1 MNVHERERG
10 DLAELKRRTRRE
22 KHADRRDRLR
32 AVVLALEGQEAAV
45 IARAHGRRVRIFFM
59 DEARF
64 GQQGTLTNVWAR
76 IGSRPTAVKQTRYEW
91 AYMYAAVD
99 PFTGES
105 SALLARHVN
114 TETMNV
120 FLAVTSKELT
130 PDEHV
135 VMVMDRAG
143 WHVSKRLVVPEN
155 ITILH
160 LPPYSP
166 DLNPIEQVFSK
177 LKTLLRKAEART
189 VETVWRKIGALLKTF
204 TPTECNNYFRNA
216 GYGST

>member
-1 MNVHERERG
+1 MKEVRP
-10 DLAELKRRTRRE
+10 DK
-22 KHADRRDRLR
+22 
-32 AVVLALEGQEAAV
+32 VVK
-45 IARAHGRRVRIFFM
+45 VRFM
-59 DEARF
+59 DEARY
-64 GQQGTLTNVWAR
+64 GQKGTTTKVWAPK
-76 IGSRPTAVKQTRYEW
+76 GSRPTVIKQTRYEW

-166 DLNPIEQVFSK
+166 ELNPVERLWLYIKSHFLSNKVFADYDH
-177 LKTLLRKAEART
+177 LVRAGGDAYRALEPQRALLRSICAAPW
-189 VETVWRKIGALLKTF
+189 VMPG
-204 TPTECNNYFRNA
+204 NH
-216 GYGST
+216 S